1 MLLSQGYLSHV
12 GPYMMNW
19 KGHCF
24 QEVFG
29 LGSFG
34 VCVCF
39 RSKRN
44 GDDYMACFRDLAL
57 PSSVLKL
64 SAKPLNLY
72 LRLLTR
78 RPEGMVFLTA
88 CMRHGMWRAVCVILT
103 GQRIWW
109 LQCSLWS
116 VHPGFVCRRAW
127 ALASPGEPGSGAGHS
142 FEIIAGWR
150 ADS

>member
-1 MLLSQGYLSHV
+1 MSHV
-12 GPYMMNW
+12 RPYMMNW

-24 QEVFG
+24 QEVLG

-34 VCVCF
+34 MCVCF
-39 RSKRN
+39 RSKEN
-44 GDDYMACFRDLAL
+44 GDDYMVCFRDLAL

-64 SAKPLNLY
+64 SAKPLNSS
-72 LRLLTR
+72 LRLMTR
-78 RPEGMVFLTA
+78 RPEGVVFLTA
-88 CMRHGMWRAVCVILT
+88 CVRHGVWWAVCVILT
-103 GQRIWW
+103 GERILW

-116 VHPGFVCRRAW
+116 SHPGFVCSRAW